1 MFVWD
6 SFLPSNPAGASMP
19 RCSRFNPIVD
29 CAVPQEAVICPLC
42 PNRFTDGNFT
52 PTLHPMP
59 TRSLRFRA
67 DYRGEI
73 AVIGHTIIKYSMV
86 EEVQAVAVAVAVAG
100 TGFHSSHVALAE
112 ERAFDLS
119 LGL

>member
-1 MFVWD
+1 
-6 SFLPSNPAGASMP
+6 
-19 RCSRFNPIVD
+19 
-29 CAVPQEAVICPLC
+29 
-42 PNRFTDGNFT
+42 
-52 PTLHPMP
+52 
-59 TRSLRFRA
+59 
-67 DYRGEI
+67 
-73 AVIGHTIIKYSMV
+73 MV